1 MEEVVASELL
11 FQKAISEADKQSREK
26 LAKMFGMTII
36 PRVNSNA
43 PLLKSLQSVQP
54 VQKKLQGT
62 LDRYMLDSMLIDAS
76 KAASAKALKAAKTAD
91 AKTADAKAAD
101 AKAADAKAADAKAAD
116 AKTAD
121 SKAAAAT
128 PKKSSRAKK
137 TADVNV

>member
-54 VQKKLQGT
+54 GQPAQKKLQGT

-91 AKTADAKAAD
+91 AKAAD
-101 AKAADAKAADAKAAD
+101 AKAAD
-116 AKTAD
+116 
-121 SKAAAAT
+121 AT